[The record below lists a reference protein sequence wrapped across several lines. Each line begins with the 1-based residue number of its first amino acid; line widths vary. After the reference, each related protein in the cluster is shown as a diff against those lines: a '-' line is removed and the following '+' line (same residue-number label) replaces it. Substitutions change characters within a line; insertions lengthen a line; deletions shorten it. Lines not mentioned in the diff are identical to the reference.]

1 MTISDTQAAHCRARG
16 FRVIHADVETYPF
29 TDIDGGRH
37 SGGVRGGVGGG
48 GEGGADVKKTETFA
62 FDVALMM
69 ESLSHVRDKEALLS
83 TLRSGNVAE
92 TLLIRVNCD
101 RFQGPG
107 ESYTMYVNRLFRVV
121 NRLFKGGFP
130 RPPRELHNERIS
142 VR

>member
-29 TDIDGGRH
+29 TDIDGGR
-37 SGGVRGGVGGG
+37 SGGVGGG
-48 GEGGADVKKTETFA
+48 GEGGADVELKKTFA

-69 ESLSHVRDKEALLS
+69 ESLSHVRKKEALLS

-107 ESYTMYVNRLFRVV
+107 ESYTMYVNRLFKVV

-130 RPPRELHNERIS
+130 RRPRELHNERIS